1 MVPVKEVLARRL
13 VRETRVVACGQVFE
27 RYQETS
33 TREPPG
39 DLGKGVGSHVQADW
53 SNVLPRLQEWEIL
66 AKGGQVCEASHAAD
80 PAKCTSARRDIKQ
93 IPARQAT
100 GEIWKGKCET

>member
-1 MVPVKEVLARRL
+1 MKEVLARRL

-39 DLGKGVGSHVQADW
+39 DLGKGVGSQVRADR
-53 SNVLPRLQEWEIL
+53 SNTWARLWEWEIL
-66 AKGGQVCEASHAAD
+66 AKGAQVGEVDLNEAGHRADPGEASHGGD
-80 PAKCTSARRDIKQ
+80 PV
-93 IPARQAT
+93 RQAMAK
-100 GEIWKGKCET
+100 IW